1 MQTSLMVYNKMM
13 DVLVV
18 DDIEIKR
25 EMFVI
30 VPYDFATTSNKKE
43 TTKNILALILNL
55 NDKTWRCNIES

>member
-1 MQTSLMVYNKMM
+1 MM